1 MSIRKVGIK
10 LSVLAGLLIAPA
22 VWTINMQLSQ
32 ILPYIDCRQ
41 QQRYSAIASFVAL
54 AAACFAAAVSWG
66 WARHA
71 RYTAPL
77 TNKSGFSA
85 SISALASLVFAFA
98 LLLQGIASLVLSGC
112 ER

>member
-1 MSIRKVGIK
+1 M
-10 LSVLAGLLIAPA
+10 AGLLIAPTA
-22 VWTINMQLSQ
+22 WAINMQLGE

-41 QQRYSAIASFVAL
+41 QQRFSAIASFIAL
-54 AAACFAAAVSWG
+54 AAACFAAAISWG

-71 RYTAPL
+71 RCTAPL

-85 SISALASLVFAFA
+85 SISALAALVFGFA
-98 LLLQGIASLVLSGC
+98 LFLQGIASLVLSGC